1 MSADLYT
8 DAQLVA
14 LLQAVVS
21 GFRHA
26 GAVEVASYPLEKVTE
41 LTGWSELSLR
51 RDCRSRK
58 FTHTKYG
65 NTLGMT
71 PTQLAEALKA
81 ATVEKSAAVRPS
93 ADHDLELARQASRRT
108 AARQTPRA
116 KKAAA

>member
-1 MSADLYT
+1 MTAEQYT
-8 DAQLVA
+8 DEQVSA

-26 GAVEVASYPLEKVTE
+26 GAIEVASYPLEKVAE
-41 LTGWSELSLR
+41 LTGWSPVSLA

-71 PTQLAEALKA
+71 PTMLAEALKA
-81 ATVEKSAAVRPS
+81 ATVEKAGTLRAV
-93 ADHDLELARQASRRT
+93 ADDDLEAARQASL
-108 AARQTPRA
+108 
-116 KKAAA
+116 KAAGRATRSRPAA